1 MYYVCILRIQDTPDI
16 KTQLLGSCD
25 QKKLN
30 FDAQFVTL
38 VINFYEIAFG
48 KAK

>member
-1 MYYVCILRIQDTPDI
+1 MLQIQDTPNK

-25 QKKLN
+25 QKHYVN

-38 VINFYEIAFG
+38 VIIFYEIVFG
-48 KAK
+48 KAM